1 MDVATAEPCRMS
13 IFPGSPLISKDHNA
27 SAPNFMRQTQPEGGG
42 KMRRGTI
49 SLFAVAFFVFAP
61 KQGVESQELSTEG
74 KSLNPHAADPKFTT
88 KKAKAKQRKAA
99 AKEEDGLRPADPS
112 LEQEP
117 NGHGWRGMYGGLNAG
132 AASAFMPEH

>member
-1 MDVATAEPCRMS
+1 MPTLRRPISASIRPSAGHNVLRMDVATAEPCRMS
-13 IFPGSPLISKDHNA
+13 VFPGSPLISKDHNA

-42 KMRRGTI
+42 KMRGGTI

-99 AKEEDGLRPADPS
+99 AKEEDGLRPGRS
-112 LEQEP
+112 LP
-117 NGHGWRGMYGGLNAG
+117 
-132 AASAFMPEH
+132 